1 MKRLTQNQIT
11 GQIGEKRVEER
22 TLSMGFVFDG
32 KNRLETGIDGTIEL
46 RNPVT
51 GQTLAKWIGVQVKTT
66 AGAEYL
72 RETEQG
78 FEYLLNG
85 DDLAYWRTANI
96 PVVIVL
102 VRLSDSSMY
111 WKQVDAQGGQEPR
124 RLRIDKTSD
133 CFDLNAADRIAS
145 LCIEKDRFGSYIPP
159 MQTDDP
165 VHLTMVQ
172 VTVPDDVFVGP
183 SPFASGKEAAK
194 ALVAEDPHARF
205 DWVVRGR
212 TFFSFRDPSDTSLC
226 EIVDEGAVEA
236 VDPDDLDY
244 DEPDTLNSMLELLG
258 RTLSVQLEKD
268 LSFDKES
275 RALFFR
281 ARAANQPRS
290 YHYKSLVNDASA
302 DVVRVWKDKKGQVGS
317 VRHHAFVP
325 RFHRIGSEWLLSV
338 APTYV
343 FTRDGFRPHLN
354 ASALIAG
361 KKKLD
366 KEGAVRGQ
374 FLMWRH
380 LLIASGEPTGDL
392 LADEVRVPPLLKF
405 SELPSLQ
412 MPIAVPEAAWARED
426 PNAPS
431 MSEGEGFL

>member
-1 MKRLTQNQIT
+1 
-11 GQIGEKRVEER
+11 
-22 TLSMGFVFDG
+22 
-32 KNRLETGIDGTIEL
+32 
-46 RNPVT
+46 
-51 GQTLAKWIGVQVKTT
+51 
-66 AGAEYL
+66 
-72 RETEQG
+72 
-78 FEYLLNG
+78 
-85 DDLAYWRTANI
+85 
-96 PVVIVL
+96 
-102 VRLSDSSMY
+102 
-111 WKQVDAQGGQEPR
+111 
-124 RLRIDKTSD
+124 
-133 CFDLNAADRIAS
+133 
-145 LCIEKDRFGSYIPP
+145 

-165 VHLTMVQ
+165 VHLTMVG
-172 VTVPDDVFVGP
+172 VTVPDEVFVGP
-183 SPFASGKEAAK
+183 SLFASGKEAVK

-205 DWVVRGR
+205 DWVVRSR
-212 TFFSFRDPSDTSLC
+212 TFFSFRDPNGTSMR

-258 RTLSVQLEKD
+258 RTLSVQFEKD
-268 LSFDKES
+268 LSFDKDS

-281 ARAANQPRS
+281 ARAPNQPRS
-290 YHYKSLVNDASA
+290 YHYRSLVNDVSA

-343 FTRDGFRPHLN
+343 FTRDGFRSHYN

-366 KEGAVRGQ
+366 KGGAVRGQ

-380 LLIASGEPTGDL
+380 LLIASGEPASDL
-392 LADEVRVPPLLKF
+392 LADDVRVTLLKF
-405 SELPSLQ
+405 SALPSLQ
-412 MPIAVPEAAWARED
+412 MTVAVPEAAWARED

-431 MSEGEGFL
+431 MSDEEGFL